1 MRREFGLDAGSDLE
15 VLLRVSIATNRK
27 FQRLS
32 APKCLLV
39 ALFSLA
45 LLVPS
50 QAQADGAKALF
61 GAELEFTN
69 KEIDKAS
76 SRSPNLINTPTA
88 VKYKNRFKKLVMQGC
103 KGCTATRTKD
113 GYGAAIW
120 RISYPNKFWFEIT
133 TDPHT
138 LEIKTKPSTAKQLA
152 KEKGRMQRDIFDV
165 AHKLGTVA
173 RYEEASAAHMHI
185 GTKTAFGNNAMLLRN
200 FLVDYSNFPALAGGA
215 LHKDYANAPP
225 ISRLNA
231 AQVKAF
237 AKVTSPS
244 AVSKM
249 SVKEFANK
257 LQQKVFYRTVEA
269 DFAPAKKYQATSVQR
284 INDVLKTTAWT
295 AEMRAMPSHE
305 SAGSFVRMAE
315 LLSAR
320 ISFLEKGGKP
330 ITFKPQRV
338 GSLTSKDKVNQFF
351 QYVAESGLRWHDYVP
366 MLNHSVRSTPPS
378 MKVAARALGGASSP
392 RFVQFLADSIDTG
405 IYNRKSIARWVN
417 KAAAK
422 KTPGHKKVMAKLAK
436 AKPAIKNFK
445 STDVTIAISDRK
457 ASAPKKS
464 RRPFNTAKK
473 PVRRSTAKARPRTRT
488 ARTRTPTRARAK
500 PVRTARGRF

>member
-1 MRREFGLDAGSDLE
+1 MPTTTTGQRRGIPARRYLTLILCSF
-15 VLLRVSIATNRK
+15 
-27 FQRLS
+27 
-32 APKCLLV
+32 
-39 ALFSLA
+39 A

-50 QAQADGAKALF
+50 AAQADGAKALF

-69 KEIDKAS
+69 KAIDKAS

-88 VKYKNRFKKLVMQGC
+88 VKYKNRFKKLVMESC

-113 GYGAAIW
+113 GYGAPIW
-120 RISYPNKFWFEIT
+120 KITYPDKFWFEIT

-152 KEKGRMQRDIFDV
+152 KQSGRMQRDIFDV

-185 GTKTAFGNNAMLLRN
+185 GTKSAFGNNAMQLRN

-231 AQVKAF
+231 AQVEAF
-237 AKVTSPS
+237 AKATAPS
-244 AVSKM
+244 AVAKM
-249 SVKEFANK
+249 SIEQFADN

-284 INDVLKTTAWT
+284 INDVLKNTGWT

-320 ISFLEKGGKP
+320 ISYLEKSGKP
-330 ITFKPQRV
+330 TTFKPQRV
-338 GSLTSKDKVNQFF
+338 GSLTATDKVNQFF

-366 MLNHSVRSTPPS
+366 MLNHRVRATPPS
-378 MKVAARALGGASSP
+378 MKVAAKALGGPNST
-392 RFVQFLADSIDTG
+392 RFVQFLADSIDMG
-405 IYNRKSIARWVN
+405 IYDRKSIGRWVN
-417 KAAAK
+417 KAAAR
-422 KTPGHKKVMAKLAK
+422 KTPGHKRIMAKLAK
-436 AKPAIKNFK
+436 APAAIKSFK
-445 STDVTIAISDRK
+445 AGDTVLAISDRK
-457 ASAPKKS
+457 APTPTKS

-473 PVRRSTAKARPRTRT
+473 PVRTSA
-488 ARTRTPTRARAK
+488 ARTRTRNSTRVRTVKPAKAK

>member
-1 MRREFGLDAGSDLE
+1 L
-15 VLLRVSIATNRK
+15 
-27 FQRLS
+27 
-32 APKCLLV
+32 
-39 ALFSLA
+39 
-45 LLVPS
+45 
-50 QAQADGAKALF
+50 AQADGAKALF

-88 VKYKNRFKKLVMQGC
+88 VKYKNRFKKLVMQSC
-103 KGCTATRTKD
+103 KSCTATRTTD
-113 GYGAAIW
+113 GYGAPIW

-152 KEKGRMQRDIFDV
+152 KESGRMQRDIFDV

-185 GTKTAFGNNAMLLRN
+185 GTKSAFGNKAMLLRN

-237 AKVTSPS
+237 AKATSPA
-244 AVSKM
+244 AVAKM
-249 SVKEFANK
+249 SIEQFANTI
-257 LQQKVFYRTVEA
+257 QEKVFYRTVEA

-284 INDVLKTTAWT
+284 INDVLKSSGWT

-305 SAGSFVRMAE
+305 SAASFVRMAE
-315 LLSAR
+315 LLSSR

-330 ITFKPQRV
+330 TTFKPQRV

-366 MLNHSVRSTPPS
+366 MLNHRVRATPPS
-378 MKVAARALGGASSP
+378 MQVASKALGGPNSP

-405 IYNRKSIARWVN
+405 IYDQKSIARWVN
-417 KAAAK
+417 KAAVK
-422 KTPGHKKVMAKLAK
+422 KTPGHKRIMAKLAK
-436 AKPAIKNFK
+436 AKPAIKTFK
-445 STDVTIAISDRK
+445 ASDVTVAISDRK
-457 ASAPKKS
+457 ATTPKKA

-473 PVRRSTAKARPRTRT
+473 PVRQSAAKARPRART
-488 ARTRTPTRARAK
+488 AGARTPTRARAK